1 VTLAL
6 VGVDP
11 HSHGTIVRPDRGD
24 ADGTAAYAARVP
36 ALLPFSTPRLVLR
49 PFTLDDAAAFAAYRS
64 DPDVARYQ
72 SWQAPYP
79 LALAKAFIAS
89 LAGIDGP
96 VAGDWVQIAVEHD
109 GALAGDVAVG
119 LSKDGLIATI
129 GYTLAPARQGR
140 GLAVEAVDA
149 VVDRLFAD
157 LGVHRVEASVDPR
170 NVASARLVESLGFEL
185 EGTARAAV
193 ADRDGWADDA
203 HYALTA
209 AGHAAW
215 AARPLGPPDVVR
227 LVEITPATAR
237 AMLELRTHPTQRRF
251 VSTVAESFADALF
264 PDVINGAPVLPWMRA
279 IEADGERVGFVM
291 LAERTEQHPEPY
303 LWRLLVD
310 RRHQR
315 RGIGDR
321 ALTVLV
327 DELRSAGHT
336 SLLVEWRLGPGSPE
350 PFYLRR
356 GFVKVRAVSED
367 EVEARLTL

>member
-1 VTLAL
+1 MP
-6 VGVDP
+6 GW
-11 HSHGTIVRPDRGD
+11 
-24 ADGTAAYAARVP
+24 
-36 ALLPFSTPRLVLR
+36 LPFATPRLVLR
-49 PFTLDDAAAFAAYRS
+49 RFALDDAATFAAYRS
-64 DPDVARYQ
+64 DPSVARYQ
-72 SWQAPYP
+72 SWDAPYP

-89 LAGIDGP
+89 LAGIEGP

-119 LSKDGLIATI
+119 LSKDGRIATI
-129 GYTLAPARQGR
+129 GYTLTPAQQGK
-140 GLAVEAVDA
+140 GLGAEAVGA
-149 VVDRLFAD
+149 VVERLFAD
-157 LGVHRVEASVDPR
+157 LRVHRVEASVDPR
-170 NVASARLVESLGFEL
+170 NVASARLVESLGFDL

-193 ADRDGWADDA
+193 ADGGGWADDA

-209 AGHAAW
+209 EDHAAW

-227 LVEITPATAR
+227 LVDITPGTAR

-251 VSTVAESFADALF
+251 VSTMAESLADALF
-264 PDVINGAPVLPWMRA
+264 PDVINGAPVVPWLRA

-291 LAERTEQHPEPY
+291 LAERTRQHPEPY

-321 ALTVLV
+321 ALTALIG
-327 DELRSAGHT
+327 ELRAAGHT
-336 SLLVEWRLGPGSPE
+336 SLLVEWRMGPGSPE

-356 GFVKVRAVSED
+356 GFVKVRDVGDD